1 MLSDKGKQ
9 LTGWSITSIL
19 HHTDNAIG
27 TVTMY
32 TVITQRFIESA
43 FEESACTVAA
53 ATDLAKSKQFYRV
66 QLVDEFDC
74 IVWEVKQDKDPTLT
88 NAAVEVEVKQD
99 EGGILARVE
108 IEGHEFDIM
117 CTYNEKAK
125 AMHYGWKDSKSNR
138 YNEGLSVFGNPYM
151 VDKANRFV
159 TLQICI
165 EDLQDHLSYRLDIRR
180 SLSGKLLGK
189 FL

>member
-1 MLSDKGKQ
+1 
-9 LTGWSITSIL
+9 
-19 HHTDNAIG
+19 
-27 TVTMY
+27 MY
-32 TVITQRFIESA
+32 TVITQRFIDST

-66 QLVDEFDC
+66 QLVDEFGC
-74 IVWEVKQDKDPTLT
+74 IVWEVKHDND
-88 NAAVEVEVKQD
+88 A
-99 EGGILARVE
+99 ILCNELSDDMFEKTTIASVE

-138 YNEGLSVFGNPYM
+138 YNEGLSVFGNPYS

-159 TLQICI
+159 TLQSCI
-165 EDLQDHLSYRLDIRR
+165 EDLQDYMSYRLDIRR
-180 SLSGKLLGK
+180 SVSGKLLDK